1 MQIEL
6 NKYLGMWH
14 EIAKIENAY
23 EPNLTHVSANYTM
36 NEDGNIKITN
46 SGWVNGKMVQING
59 VATKGE
65 GDDTFKVSFSCKE
78 PSVYKILAID
88 KNYHYALIGGG
99 DANHLWILART
110 EQIPRQVYNQFI
122 QIAEKHGY
130 NVAKLMLN

>member
-1 MQIEL
+1 MKGINMSCEKGKL
-6 NKYLGMWH
+6 
-14 EIAKIENAY
+14 
-23 EPNLTHVSANYTM
+23 PNN
-36 NEDGNIKITN
+36 
-46 SGWVNGKMVQING
+46 
-59 VATKGE
+59 
-65 GDDTFKVSFSCKE
+65 F
-78 PSVYKILAID
+78 LAID